1 MLLKIKLLCTV
12 RELMKVCRQKVIF
25 RADGVNLEMIPA
37 VSFGCYDCI
46 RVIFIT
52 VVCID
57 EVKGPCV
64 SLILR
69 FL

>member
-1 MLLKIKLLCTV
+1 
-12 RELMKVCRQKVIF
+12 MKVCRQKVIF